1 MITNPSN
8 PAPDGASP
16 DTHIGHAAHSHPAAE
31 QRLAWALQ
39 TCAKAGIRVTPNRHR
54 VLEVLASEHTPINL
68 DSIACDDALR
78 GHCDATT
85 VYRTLMLMCEANVL
99 RQVNLRS
106 KARFFVLNIPGE
118 NHDHLVC
125 RRCGAIE
132 CLPGLAAL
140 HALANEVAARHGYVE
155 VKHDL
160 EFHGLCPTCQRAT
173 RHPARAKTSH
183 T

>member
-1 MITNPSN
+1 MIMTHSKSP
-8 PAPDGASP
+8 PDNSP
-16 DTHIGHAAHSHPAAE
+16 QEPHLGHESHGHPAAE

-39 TCAKAGIRVTPNRHR
+39 TCAKVGIRVTPNRRR
-54 VLEVLASEHTPINL
+54 VLEVLAAEHTPINL
-68 DSIACDDALR
+68 DSIACDDTLR

-125 RRCGAIE
+125 RRCGTIE
-132 CLPGLAAL
+132 CLPGLGALQTLAA
-140 HALANEVAARHGYVE
+140 EVATRHGYVE
-155 VKHDL
+155 VRHDL

-173 RHPARAKTSH
+173 RHRTPTKSQS
-183 T
+183 